1 MPNYTAFRLTLQVFS
16 PAPIRQTACVFGF
29 DSDILQVMK
38 THFVS
43 SVLLNGR
50 SPCTP
55 LAAQLALLMLLG
67 CYDPQRDLSVDP
79 HNTPIIH
86 ILDAAYDA
94 PTGMA
99 VVRWEYLG
107 QKPVAN
113 VILQRAE
120 ASAFRDVAQS
130 SNASAQGEYATVGAF
145 RDGDLIAGEAMRY
158 RVVVEYSEGGS
169 ARTDAVDVAI
179 PGASLRAIRRDP
191 IALAVQVAWRA
202 GGGTKYEITRT
213 AAGGDA
219 ETVFTTR
226 DSQQTS
232 YWDESIAD
240 NRPYRYAIRSHL
252 SPGVQLMSRSA
263 QVQFYRNAGRHAI
276 EPLRGGER
284 IRLAATNSGGE
295 VDMIALFGRVDQY
308 NLSRL
313 QHIFSPDRTDIEFWH
328 LVGELYGSVHFG
340 GGPVPQSLD
349 LAGPPLGTPSASPR
363 VYIGGIDPNGR
374 VAVEGVNANTI
385 VWRMPD
391 QWISRS
397 SHVRLA
403 QDEQQ
408 RVYVATDGQLR
419 VYSAEGNRL
428 GAWDFAHGDPV
439 DIAVHKNAIWAAWAN
454 RVRRGTARFS
464 DEMFAGIAW
473 ENASLELQGDP
484 IALTLNAAGQ
494 AFVLHRDGVQAFRA
508 DGAAL
513 ISWALPPGAYA
524 AGDVTIGGTAR
535 GLVHVSNEIGEVI
548 TYVP

>member
-1 MPNYTAFRLTLQVFS
+1 MKNRLSYLRPTCPRRFSRECLFPASIRVSRRTLFAV
-16 PAPIRQTACVFGF
+16 CV
-29 DSDILQVMK
+29 
-38 THFVS
+38 
-43 SVLLNGR
+43 
-50 SPCTP
+50 CTV
-55 LAAQLALLMLLG
+55 LLG
-67 CYDPQRDLSVDP
+67 CYDPQRDLSIDP

-130 SNASAQGEYATVGAF
+130 SSANAQGEYATVGAF
-145 RDGDLIAGEAMRY
+145 RDGDLIAGEKMRY

-179 PGASLRAIRRDP
+179 PGAGLRAIRRDP

-202 GGGTKYEITRT
+202 GGGTKYEIVRT

-328 LVGELYGSVHFG
+328 LVGELYGSVHLG
-340 GGPVPQSLD
+340 DGPVPQSLD
-349 LAGPPLGTPSASPR
+349 LAGPLLGTPSASPR

-428 GAWDFAHGDPV
+428 GAWDFAQGDPV

-454 RVRRGTARFS
+454 RVRRGTARFA

-473 ENASLELQGDP
+473 ENESLELQGDP

-494 AFVLHRDGVQAFRA
+494 AFVLTRDGVQAFRA
-508 DGAAL
+508 DGTAL